1 MKQEIQLYIN
11 GQRADLF
18 NDETIQVTSSIQNVR
33 DIGKVFTDF
42 SQTFTLPAS
51 QANNKIFQHYYDS
64 DLIITDTS
72 GFDARFK
79 ADAVIEINYQP
90 FREGK
95 IKLEGVDLK
104 DNAPYAYKV
113 TFFGNTVNLK
123 DLLGEDLLDSLD
135 LTDYDVAYN
144 PSTIETALSAG
155 IDKNGI
161 TDAIVCPL
169 ISAQE
174 RWFFNSSFGIAQGN
188 LASSSYGG
196 TWTSL
201 KYAIRMHCLILAI
214 EDKYGIDFST
224 DFFNSSNANWYGLY
238 MWLHREKGA
247 ITTATNEPVLLEG
260 FEDYD
265 GYYGVTVENGG
276 SRFDFTDTGGI
287 DNVAYKNR
295 MIIVVDSASASFRLR
310 VKDSGSLIY
319 TSATLT
325 GATSYDIILPEI
337 NTNTYREHEIEP
349 DNSFDVISTATNPVT
364 HTYYKVTRFE
374 NGSSLTP
381 YEYALDTDVSVTDV
395 NFTVISDN
403 VPKMKIIDFLNA
415 IFKMF
420 NLTAYERGGII
431 YVKTL
436 ASFYAAGTS
445 YDITEYVDMNQSSVS
460 PSTLFKQIDFQ
471 YGGLGTLLAVK
482 HKEQFNL
489 DWGTDQYAL
498 SAKYDGQV
506 YDVTVPF
513 EHMKYERI
521 INQSPVGLTTVQWGW
536 MVDKVNTD
544 GTGSP
549 YIGLPVVFYPVTSS
563 GNNIYIYN
571 GSTRDVITSYFVP
584 SNSVSL
590 SSATDS
596 SNINF
601 KAELNEYEGELFEG
615 TLFDEY
621 YSDYIEGVFNAQTRI
636 TKVTAYLPIKV
647 LTQYKP
653 EDTFI
658 VGDRAYKI
666 NSVTSNLSD
675 GRSEIELINIV

>member
-51 QANNKIFQHYYDS
+51 QANNKIFQHYYSS
-64 DLIITDTS
+64 DVLITETS

-79 ADAVIEINYQP
+79 ADAVIEINYQT

-95 IKLEGVDLK
+95 IKLEGVDLR

-123 DLLGEDLLDSLD
+123 DLLGEDQLDSLD
-135 LTDYDVAYN
+135 LSAYDVAYN
-144 PSTIETALSAG
+144 ASTIETALSTG

-161 TDAIVCPL
+161 TKAIVCPL

-174 RWFFNSSFGIAQGN
+174 YWFYNSSYDVRQGN

-214 EDKYGIDFST
+214 EDKYGIDFSS

-247 ITTATNEPVLLEG
+247 ITTATNGPILMEG
-260 FEDYD
+260 FDDYD
-265 GYYGVTVENGG
+265 GFYGVTVENGG
-276 SRFDFTDTGGI
+276 SRFDFADTEEF
-287 DNVAYKNR
+287 DEVVYKNR
-295 MIIVVDSASASFRLR
+295 LFIVVDSSSASFRVR
-310 VKDSGSLIY
+310 VKDSGSLIL
-319 TSATLT
+319 TSSTFT
-325 GATSYDIILPEI
+325 GSTSYTVLLPDVSY
-337 NTNTYREHEIEP
+337 NTYREYEIEP
-349 DNSFDVISTATNPVT
+349 DNSFDVISSLTNPVT
-364 HTYYKVTRFE
+364 HTYYRVSRYV
-374 NGSSLTP
+374 NGSFVASNDYDL
-381 YEYALDTDVSVTDV
+381 ETDISIANVS
-395 NFTVISDN
+395 FTVVSDN
-403 VPKMKIIDFLNA
+403 IPKMKIIDFLTA

-420 NLTAYERGGII
+420 NLTAYERGGVI

-436 ASFYAAGTS
+436 ASFYAAGS
-445 YDITEYVDMNQSSVS
+445 PYDITEYVDVNESSVS
-460 PSTLFKQIDFQ
+460 PSTLFKQINFQ
-471 YGGLGTLLAVK
+471 YGGLGTLLAVN

-506 YDVTVPF
+506 YEVTVPF

-521 INQSPVGLTTVQWGW
+521 INQYPVGQTTVQWGW
-536 MVDKVNTD
+536 MVDKINTD
-544 GTGSP
+544 GSGSP

-571 GSTRDVITSYFVP
+571 GSTRDVITNYFIP
-584 SNSVSL
+584 SNSVEKVA
-590 SSATDS
+590 ATDS

-601 KAELNEYEGELFEG
+601 KAEFNEYEGVVYEG
-615 TLFDEY
+615 TLFNEY

-636 TKVTAYLPIKV
+636 TKITAYLPIKI

>member
-18 NDETIQVTSSIQNVR
+18 NDETIQVTSSIQNVK
-33 DIGKVFTDF
+33 DISKVFTDF

-51 QANNKIFQHYYDS
+51 QANNKIFQHYYNS
-64 DLIITDTS
+64 DVVG

-79 ADAVIEINYQP
+79 VDAVIEINYQP

-104 DNAPYAYKV
+104 DNVPYAYKV

-123 DLLGEDLLDSLD
+123 DLLGEDQLDSLD
-135 LTDYDVAYN
+135 LSAYDVAYN
-144 PSTIETALSAG
+144 YSTIEDALTDG

-161 TDAIVCPL
+161 TDAIICPL
-169 ISAQE
+169 ISAEQ
-174 RWFFNSSFGIAQGN
+174 RFYYNTAAYGLGN
-188 LASSSYGG
+188 LATDGG
-196 TWTSL
+196 DFKSL
-201 KYAIRMHCLILAI
+201 KYAIKLHCLLLAI

-224 DFFNSSNANWYGLY
+224 DFFSSSNANWYNLY
-238 MWLHREKGA
+238 MWLHREKGK
-247 ITTATNEPVLLEG
+247 ITTATNDPVLLEG
-260 FEDYD
+260 FDDYD
-265 GYYGVTVENGG
+265 SFYGVTVENGG
-276 SRFDFTDTGGI
+276 SRFDFTDTGGV

-295 MIIVVDSASASFRLR
+295 LFIVVDSASASFRLR
-310 VKDSGSLIY
+310 VRDSGSLIY
-319 TSATLT
+319 SSATLT
-325 GATSYDIILPEI
+325 GSTSYEIILPEI
-337 NTNTYREHEIEP
+337 NSNTYREHQVEP
-349 DNSFDVISTATNPVT
+349 DNNFDVVSTATDPVT
-364 HTYYKVTRFE
+364 HTYYRVTRFE
-374 NGSSLTP
+374 NGSSVAFNDYDL
-381 YEYALDTDVSVTDV
+381 ETDVVVTTAA
-395 NFTVISDN
+395 FTVISDN
-403 VPKMKIIDFLNA
+403 IPKMKIIDFLTA

-436 ASFYAAGTS
+436 ASFYATGTS
-445 YDITEYVDMNQSSVS
+445 HDITEYVEVNQSSVS

-471 YGGLGTLLAVK
+471 YGGLGTLLAVN

-506 YDVTVPF
+506 YNVTVPF
-513 EHMKYERI
+513 EHLKYERLR
-521 INQSPVGLTTVQWGW
+521 NASTNGLTTIQWGW
-536 MVDKVNTD
+536 MVDKLRSFDST
-544 GTGSP
+544 TGEP
-549 YIGLPVVFYPVTSS
+549 YLGLPLVFYPVSSS
-563 GNNIYIYN
+563 GNNIYLYD
-571 GSTRDVITSYFVP
+571 GVLTKYLVTSYFVP

-590 SSATDS
+590 SSASDS

-601 KAELNEYEGELFEG
+601 KAELNEYEGVIFDG

-621 YSDYIEGVFNAQTRI
+621 YSDYIESVFNSQTRL
-636 TKVTAYLPIKV
+636 TKVTAYLPIKI
-647 LTQYKP
+647 LTQYRP

-666 NSVTSNLSD
+666 NSITSDLTN
-675 GRSEIELINIV
+675 GKSEIELINIV

>member
-18 NDETIQVTSSIQNVR
+18 NDETIQITSSIQNVK
-33 DIGKVFTDF
+33 DIAKVFTDY

-51 QANNKIFQHYYDS
+51 QANNKIFQHYYNS
-64 DLIITDTS
+64 DVVG

-79 ADAVIEINYQP
+79 VDAVIEINYQP
-90 FREGK
+90 FRTGK

-113 TFFGNTVNLK
+113 TFFGDIVNLK
-123 DLLGEDLLDSLD
+123 DLLGEDQLDSLD
-135 LTDYDVAYN
+135 LSDYDVAYN
-144 PSTIETALSAG
+144 ASTIETALSSG

-161 TDAIVCPL
+161 TDAVICPL

-201 KYAIRMHCLILAI
+201 KYAIKLHCLLLAI
-214 EDKYGIDFST
+214 EEKYGIDFST
-224 DFFNSSNANWYGLY
+224 DFFSSSNANWYNLY

-260 FEDYD
+260 FDDYD
-265 GYYGVTVENGG
+265 SFYGVTVENGG
-276 SRFDFTDTGGI
+276 SRFDFTDTGGV

-295 MIIVVDSASASFRLR
+295 MIIVVDSSSASFRLR

-374 NGSSLTP
+374 NGSSVAFNDYDL
-381 YEYALDTDVSVTDV
+381 ETDVSVTDV

-403 VPKMKIIDFLNA
+403 VPKMKIIDFLTA
-415 IFKMF
+415 VFKMF
-420 NLTAYERGGII
+420 NLTAYERSGVI

-436 ASFYAAGTS
+436 SSFYSSGTP
-445 YDITEYVDMNQSSVS
+445 YDITEYVDMSQSSVS
-460 PSTLFKQIDFQ
+460 PSTLFKQINFQ
-471 YGGLGTLLAVK
+471 YEGLGTLFAIN
-482 HKEQFNL
+482 HEEQFNL
-489 DWGTDQYAL
+489 DWGTEEYAL
-498 SAKYDGQV
+498 SAKYDGEV
-506 YDVTVPF
+506 YDVSIPF
-513 EHMKYERI
+513 EHMKYERL

-544 GTGSP
+544 GSGDP
-549 YIGLPVVFYPVTSS
+549 YIGLPLVFYPVSSS

-571 GSTRDVITSYFVP
+571 GSTRDLITSYFVP

-590 SSATDS
+590 SSASDS

-601 KAELNEYEGELFEG
+601 KAELNEYEGVIFEG

-621 YSDYIEGVFNAQTRI
+621 YSDYIESVFNTQTRI
-636 TKVTAYLPIKV
+636 TKVTAYLPIKI

-666 NSVTSNLSD
+666 NSITSDLTN
-675 GRSEIELINIV
+675 GKSEIELINIV

>member
-18 NDETIQVTSSIQNVR
+18 NDETIQVTSSIQNVK
-33 DIGKVFTDF
+33 DISKVFTDF

-51 QANNKIFQHYYDS
+51 QANNKIFQHYYNS
-64 DLIITDTS
+64 DVVG

-79 ADAVIEINYQP
+79 VDAVIEINYQP

-104 DNAPYAYKV
+104 DNVPYAYKV

-123 DLLGEDLLDSLD
+123 DLLGEDQLDSLD
-135 LTDYDVAYN
+135 LSAYDVAYN
-144 PSTIETALSAG
+144 ASTIETALSSG
-155 IDKNGI
+155 INKNGI
-161 TDAIVCPL
+161 TDAIICPL

-188 LASSSYGG
+188 LASSGYGG

-201 KYAIRMHCLILAI
+201 KYAIKLHCLLLAI

-224 DFFNSSNANWYGLY
+224 DFFSSSNANWYNLY

-260 FEDYD
+260 FDDYD
-265 GYYGVTVENGG
+265 SFYGVTVENGG
-276 SRFDFTDTGGI
+276 SRFDFTDTGGV

-295 MIIVVDSASASFRLR
+295 MIIVVDSSSASFRLR

-319 TSATLT
+319 TSSTLT

-337 NTNTYREHEIEP
+337 NTNTYREYEIEP
-349 DNSFDVISTATNPVT
+349 DNSFDVISTATDPVT
-364 HTYYKVTRFE
+364 HTYYRVTRFE
-374 NGSSLTP
+374 NGSSVDF
-381 YEYALDTDVSVTDV
+381 YDYDLDTDVSVTDV

-403 VPKMKIIDFLNA
+403 VPKMKIIDFLTA
-415 IFKMF
+415 VFKMF
-420 NLTAYERGGII
+420 NLTAYERSGVI

-436 ASFYAAGTS
+436 SSFYSSGTS
-445 YDITEYVDMNQSSVS
+445 YDITEYVDMSQSSVS
-460 PSTLFKQIDFQ
+460 PSTLFKQINFQ
-471 YGGLGTLLAVK
+471 YEGLGTLLAIN
-482 HKEQFNL
+482 HEEQFNL
-489 DWGTDQYAL
+489 DWGTEEYAL
-498 SAKYDGQV
+498 SAKYDGDV
-506 YDVTVPF
+506 YDVSIPF
-513 EHMKYERI
+513 EHLKYERL

-536 MVDKVNTD
+536 MVDKINTD
-544 GTGSP
+544 GSGDP
-549 YIGLPVVFYPVTSS
+549 YIGLPLVFYPVSSS

-571 GSTRDVITSYFVP
+571 GSTRDVITTYFVP

-590 SSATDS
+590 SSASDS

-601 KAELNEYEGELFEG
+601 KAELNEYEGVIFEG

-621 YSDYIEGVFNAQTRI
+621 YSDYIESVFNSQTRL
-636 TKVTAYLPIKV
+636 TKVTAYLPIKI

-653 EDTFI
+653 EDTF
-658 VGDRAYKI
+658 VVSDRAYKI
-666 NSVTSNLSD
+666 NSITSDLTN
-675 GRSEIELINIV
+675 GKSEIELINIV

>member
-11 GQRADLF
+11 GERADLF

-79 ADAVIEINYQP
+79 ADAIIEINYQP

-104 DNAPYAYKV
+104 DNAPYAYRV

-123 DLLGEDLLDSLD
+123 DLLGEDQLDSLD
-135 LTDYDVAYN
+135 LSAYDVAYN
-144 PSTIETALSAG
+144 ASTIETALSAG

-174 RWFFNSSFGIAQGN
+174 RWFYNSSFGIAQGN
-188 LASSSYGG
+188 LASSGYGG

-201 KYAIRMHCLILAI
+201 KYAIKLHCLILAI

-260 FEDYD
+260 FDDYD
-265 GYYGVTVENGG
+265 SFYGVTVENGG
-276 SRFDFTDTGGI
+276 SRFDFTDTGGV

-295 MIIVVDSASASFRLR
+295 MIIVVDSSSASFRLR

-337 NTNTYREHEIEP
+337 NSNTYREHEIEP
-349 DNSFDVISTATNPVT
+349 DNSFDVVSTATDPVT
-364 HTYYKVTRFE
+364 HTYYRVTRFE
-374 NGSSLTP
+374 NGSSVAFNDYDL
-381 YEYALDTDVSVTDV
+381 ETDVAVTDV

-403 VPKMKIIDFLNA
+403 VPKMKIIDFLTA

-420 NLTAYERGGII
+420 NLTAYERGGTI
-431 YVKTL
+431 YVKEL
-436 ASFYAAGTS
+436 ASFYAAGS
-445 YDITEYVDMNQSSVS
+445 PHDITEYVDMSQSSVS
-460 PSTLFKQIDFQ
+460 PSTLFKQINFQ
-471 YGGLGTLLAVK
+471 YGGLGTLLAVN

-498 SAKYDGQV
+498 SAKYDGQI

-536 MVDKVNTD
+536 MVDKINTD
-544 GTGSP
+544 GSGSP
-549 YIGLPVVFYPVTSS
+549 YIGLPVVFYPVASS

-571 GSTRDVITSYFVP
+571 GSTRDLITNYFIP
-584 SNSVSL
+584 SNSVEKVA
-590 SSATDS
+590 ATDS

-601 KAELNEYEGELFEG
+601 KAELNEYEGIIYEG

-636 TKVTAYLPIKV
+636 TKVTAYLPIKI

-658 VGDRAYKI
+658 VGDKAYKI